1 MGEPTDTEFLS
12 ASPLLLAPIMV
23 QANGTTYARDN
34 AWSGTNSPNA
44 PATSD
49 SLSCNSWT
57 TSSASV
63 GGVSGSN
70 SFVGNGLRWL
80 NGGHTALQ
88 LHGREAL
95 LPAGPLSAP

>member
-1 MGEPTDTEFLS
+1 
-12 ASPLLLAPIMV
+12 
-23 QANGTTYARDN
+23 
-34 AWSGTNSPNA
+34 
-44 PATSD
+44 
-49 SLSCNSWT
+49 
-57 TSSASV
+57 V